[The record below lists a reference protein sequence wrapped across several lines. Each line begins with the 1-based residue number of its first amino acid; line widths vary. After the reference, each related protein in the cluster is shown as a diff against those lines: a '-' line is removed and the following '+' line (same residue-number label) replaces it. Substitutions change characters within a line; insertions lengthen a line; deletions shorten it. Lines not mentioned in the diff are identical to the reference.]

1 MSGPRWIPTM
11 LLITAFQVISF
22 AQVIFVEDG
31 INLNAATIL
40 AIYLLIEW
48 GWSIASTVILKK
60 SSPAIEYIAFFLT
73 GIGLA
78 VVATKNTKTLFV
90 QFLAVVV
97 GFALYIAL
105 LWMLANVD
113 RAEKFHLPMEVI
125 AIGLL
130 AIGLIFATNRN
141 GAYNWVQIGSFS
153 FQPSEIVKIAFIFV
167 GAATL
172 EKIQTTKHI
181 TRYAIFAVICVGL
194 LFLMRDL
201 GTALIFFF
209 TFVVLGFMR
218 SGDLRTI
225 LFVVLA
231 ALMAAVLVV
240 LVKRNY
246 VMNRFATYRH
256 IWDIPYGNGMQQT
269 RVLTYSVSGGL
280 LGMGIGKGKLRNIFA
295 AIDDLIFGVISEEWG
310 IIIAFIVALCYLV
323 IFIHSVRNSKG
334 SRSAF
339 YSIASVAAGSLL
351 LFQASLNIFGVTD
364 LLPLTG
370 VTLPFVSHGGS
381 STISCWGLLAFIKAA
396 DNRTWA
402 GKKF

>member
-11 LLITAFQVISF
+11 LLITAFQLISF

-31 INLNAATIL
+31 INYFAATIL

-48 GWSIASTVILKK
+48 GWSITSSFVLRK
-60 SSPAIEYIAFFLT
+60 SSPAIEFVAFFLT

-78 VVATKNTKTLFV
+78 VVATKGTSTLFT
-90 QFLAVVV
+90 QFLAVVI

-113 RAEKFHLPMEVI
+113 RVEKFHMPMEII

-130 AIGLIFATNRN
+130 AIGLIFASNRN
-141 GAYNWVQIGSFS
+141 GAYNWVQIGGFS

-181 TRYAIFAVICVGL
+181 TRYAIFAVICIGL

-218 SGDLRTI
+218 SGDVRTI
-225 LFVVLA
+225 LFVILA
-231 ALMAAVLVV
+231 AGMAAVLVV
-240 LVKRNY
+240 LIKRNY
-246 VMNRFATYRH
+246 VMNRFGSARANCAMSSRRSKTSSLASSPRSGAFSSRSSWPSPTSSSLSTVSATPRAPAAH
-256 IWDIPYGNGMQQT
+256 STPSPLWR
-269 RVLTYSVSGGL
+269 RVLCSS
-280 LGMGIGKGKLRNIFA
+280 
-295 AIDDLIFGVISEEWG
+295 
-310 IIIAFIVALCYLV
+310 
-323 IFIHSVRNSKG
+323 
-334 SRSAF
+334 SRRPSTSSA
-339 YSIASVAAGSLL
+339 S
-351 LFQASLNIFGVTD
+351 
-364 LLPLTG
+364 
-370 VTLPFVSHGGS
+370 
-381 STISCWGLLAFIKAA
+381 
-396 DNRTWA
+396 RT
-402 GKKF
+402 FCP

>member
-11 LLITAFQVISF
+11 LLITAFQLISF

-31 INLNAATIL
+31 INYFAATIL

-48 GWSIASTVILKK
+48 GWSITSSFVLRK
-60 SSPAIEYIAFFLT
+60 SSPAIEFVAFFLT

-78 VVATKNTKTLFV
+78 VVASKGTSSLFT
-90 QFLAVVV
+90 QFLAVAL
-97 GFALYIAL
+97 GFALYVAL
-105 LWMLANVD
+105 LWMLANID
-113 RAEKFHLPMEVI
+113 RVEKFQVPMEVI

-130 AIGLIFATNRN
+130 AIGLIFASNKN
-141 GAYNWVQIGSFS
+141 GAYNWVQIGGFS

-181 TRYAIFAVICVGL
+181 TRYAIFAVICIGL

-218 SGDLRTI
+218 SGDVRTI
-225 LFVVLA
+225 LFVILA
-231 ALMAAVLVV
+231 AGMAAVLVV
-240 LVKRNY
+240 LIKRNY

-256 IWDIPYGNGMQQT
+256 IWDTPYGNGMQQT

-280 LGMGIGKGKLRNIFA
+280 LGMGIGKGKLRNVFA
-295 AIDDLIFGVISEEWG
+295 AVEDLIFGVVAEEWG
-310 IIIAFIVALCYLV
+310 LIIAFIVALAYIV
-323 IFIHSVRNSKG
+323 IFVHSVRNAKG

-351 LFQASLNIFGVTD
+351 IFQAALNIFGVTD
-364 LLPLTG
+364 LLPMTG
-370 VTLPFVSHGGS
+370 VTLPFVTRGGS
-381 STISCWGLLAFIKAA
+381 STNSCWGLLAIIKAA

-402 GKKF
+402 GRKS

>member
-11 LLITAFQVISF
+11 LLITAFQLISF

-31 INLNAATIL
+31 INYFAATIL

-48 GWSIASTVILKK
+48 GWSITSSFVLRK
-60 SSPAIEYIAFFLT
+60 SSPAIEFVAFFLT

-78 VVATKNTKTLFV
+78 VVASKGTSSLFT
-90 QFLAVVV
+90 QFLAVAL

-113 RAEKFHLPMEVI
+113 RVEKFHMPMEVI

-130 AIGLIFATNRN
+130 AIGLIFASNKN
-141 GAYNWVQIGSFS
+141 GAYNWVQIGGFS

-181 TRYAIFAVICVGL
+181 TRYAIFAVICIGL

-209 TFVVLGFMR
+209 TFVVL
-218 SGDLRTI
+218 I
-225 LFVVLA
+225 
-231 ALMAAVLVV
+231 
-240 LVKRNY
+240 KRNY

-256 IWDIPYGNGMQQT
+256 IWDTPYGNGMQQT

-280 LGMGIGKGKLRNIFA
+280 LGMGIGKGKLRNVFA
-295 AIDDLIFGVISEEWG
+295 AVEDLIFGVVAEEWG
-310 IIIAFIVALCYLV
+310 LIIAFIVALAYIV
-323 IFIHSVRNSKG
+323 IFVHSVRNAKG

-351 LFQASLNIFGVTD
+351 IFQAALNIFGVTD
-364 LLPLTG
+364 LLPMTG
-370 VTLPFVSHGGS
+370 VTLPFVSRGGS

-402 GKKF
+402 GRKS

>member
-1 MSGPRWIPTM
+1 MSGPRWIPTL
-11 LLITAFQVISF
+11 LLITAFQLISF

-31 INLNAATIL
+31 INYFAATIL

-48 GWSIASTVILKK
+48 GWSIVSSFVLKK
-60 SSPAIEYIAFFLT
+60 SSPAIEFVAFFLT

-78 VVATKNTKTLFV
+78 VVTTKGTSTLFT
-90 QFLAVVV
+90 QFVAVVL

-105 LWMLANVD
+105 LWILANVD
-113 RAEKFHLPMEVI
+113 RVEKFQMPMEVI

-130 AIGLIFATNRN
+130 AIGLIFAQNKN
-141 GAYNWVQIGSFS
+141 GAYNWVQIGGFS
-153 FQPSEIVKIAFIFV
+153 FQASEIVKIAFIFV

-181 TRYAIFAVICVGL
+181 TRYAIFAVVCIGL

-218 SGDLRTI
+218 SGDVRTI
-225 LFVVLA
+225 LFVILA
-231 ALMAAVLVV
+231 AGMAAVLVV

-246 VMNRFATYRH
+246 VMNRFSTYRH
-256 IWDIPYGNGMQQT
+256 IWDTPYGNGMQQT
-269 RVLTYSVSGGL
+269 RVLTYSVSGGM
-280 LGMGIGKGKLRNIFA
+280 LGMGIGKGKLRNVFA
-295 AIDDLIFGVISEEWG
+295 AVEDLIFGVVAEEWG
-310 IIIAFIVALCYLV
+310 LIIAFIVALSYV
-323 IFIHSVRNSKG
+323 FIFVHSIRNAKG

-339 YSIASVAAGSLL
+339 YSISSAAAGSLL
-351 LFQASLNIFGVTD
+351 LFQAALNIFGVTD
-364 LLPLTG
+364 LLPMTG
-370 VTLPFVSHGGS
+370 VTLPFVSRGGS

-402 GKKF
+402 GRKS